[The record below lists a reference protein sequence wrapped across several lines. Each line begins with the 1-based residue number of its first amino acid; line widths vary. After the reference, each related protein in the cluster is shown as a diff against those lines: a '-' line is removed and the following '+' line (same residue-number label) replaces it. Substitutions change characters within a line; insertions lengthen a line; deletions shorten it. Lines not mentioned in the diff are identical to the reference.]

1 MLLKK
6 FICVVV
12 VMVLRE
18 LVAYAIRLTADKVYR
33 EGIKSKVKEALKA
46 IRRMVPDDRPRDG
59 RGRFTPPG
67 RLILPAKG

>member
-18 LVAYAIRLTADKVYR
+18 LIAYAIRLTADKVYR
-33 EGIKSKVKEALKA
+33 EGIKSRVMEALKKVRQM
-46 IRRMVPDDRPRDG
+46 IPDDRPRDG
-59 RGRFTPPG
+59 RGRFTRSEKEG
-67 RLILPAKG
+67 GDVE